1 MIYPKPKTVNSE
13 IDLKLGIKSSLPNA
27 KQAIVLAYLIWKCE
41 DKASQ
46 VKYSKPDG
54 DGLTL
59 QDDLFSKIVI
69 LMQSNIE
76 QFDEN
81 LFKTH
86 ISNNPLLKAQIE
98 ALIVGF
104 ELVWKIARFKF
115 VDGSSFSSERTGG
128 KRFEKI
134 ISYTS
139 NIDILNLLVQSNEKG
154 FVTLFYEIITNQTV
168 SETKYFDSFRK
179 LITVF
184 SETAVYKIKSD
195 TGDLIFDNLGIY
207 KSFFADSVVNLTG
220 TEENKGSSR
229 ILKSSITEGLNYYL
243 TSGND
248 GFVKD
253 STHSNELD
261 SYAERVE
268 NFLSLTQIKVSY
280 DDKNII
286 ENESHKVA
294 ESSLIPSSSIPFPH
308 NRIIF
313 GAPGTG
319 KSYLLNENAEKYF
332 TNENIERVTFH
343 PNYSYAQFVGSYKPF
358 MASDTQSDKLSGDEK
373 RILDILTDNSKSG
386 QEKYDLLY
394 PFFKEENSLTRL
406 PLLLG
411 LYTDESF
418 KTKKQDGTDAVNDN
432 NVERNH
438 GRAIR
443 PYVNLVK
450 NQMESEQITY
460 QYVPGPFMRIYAAAK
475 QNPSQNFLLIIEEI
489 NRANVAAVFG
499 DIFQLLDRKAN
510 GESEY
515 PVAASEDIKKYLAKN
530 GIYEDELSIPSNMYI
545 GATMNS
551 ADQGVFPMDTAFK
564 RRWEFE
570 YIGIDDNEKNV
581 QDYEI
586 PINSNKKVNWNELRK
601 VINDKLIELSV
612 NEDKLLGPFFLSKN
626 ILGNA
631 MKDTESFIKLFK
643 SKVIMYLFE
652 DAAKLKAKQLFK
664 IDSNKYIF
672 SEICKQ
678 FDEKGLDIFGIDPSI
693 VKISD
698 IMGTNIDDSKN
709 NSSDFF

>member
-1 MIYPKPKTVNSE
+1 MYFSKESVLTLYGSLSSLYPKDDIEQQGGTQFVSE
-13 IDLKLGIKSSLPNA
+13 IKYFLATDYFKRQKGKPCDTQIK
-27 KQAIVLAYLIWKCE
+27 E
-41 DKASQ
+41 DKEFFVHSVGKVVLLSDNGNYLATKNFAKS
-46 VKYSKPDG
+46 VG
-54 DGLTL
+54 DARDFDVGSN
-59 QDDLFSKIVI
+59 FFSANAVAKSKITPDPQKFPNRHPQLLTIISGVI
-69 LMQSNIE
+69 DTYSGGYKNLANDKEYLGGNIRKYAIL
-76 QFDEN
+76 FLWLNRFSDFSSKDSIYNVSLFN
-81 LFKTH
+81 LEK
-86 ISNNPLLKAQIE
+86 N
-98 ALIVGF
+98 
-104 ELVWKIARFKF
+104 
-115 VDGSSFSSERTGG
+115 FSSEL
-128 KRFEKI
+128 
-134 ISYTS
+134 ISS
-139 NIDILNLLVQSNEKG
+139 LRWNSKE
-154 FVTLFYEIITNQTV
+154 
-168 SETKYFDSFRK
+168 
-179 LITVF
+179 
-184 SETAVYKIKSD
+184 
-195 TGDLIFDNLGIY
+195 
-207 KSFFADSVVNLTG
+207 
-220 TEENKGSSR
+220 
-229 ILKSSITEGLNYYL
+229 
-243 TSGND
+243 
-248 GFVKD
+248 VKD
-253 STHSNELD
+253 EVEQLLIGIQLIDKKPTF
-261 SYAERVE
+261 ERDD
-268 NFLSLTQIKVSY
+268 FYKLPTQTPVNIKCFEINSIQ
-280 DDKNII
+280 NT
-286 ENESHKVA
+286 
-294 ESSLIPSSSIPFPH
+294 PSIPFPH

-460 QYVPGPFMRIYAAAK
+460 QYVPGPFMRIYATAK

-545 GATMNS
+545 WATMNS

-631 MKDTESFIKLFK
+631 LNDTESFIKLFK

-698 IMGTNIDDSKN
+698 ITCKNIDNSKN
-709 NSSDFF
+709 NSSDFSLLQ

>member
-1 MIYPKPKTVNSE
+1 MGNVVMPKNSADMDVLVPILE
-13 IDLKLGIKSSLPNA
+13 YYYTKESWVENADYISYIKQYLLDNGIDNKERESQHYTKRMQVLSYFGFIEWEDISNSQSKRRITNLGKKFYEAIKNDNIELINEVLIKSL
-27 KQAIVLAYLIWKCE
+27 
-41 DKASQ
+41 D
-46 VKYSKPDG
+46 
-54 DGLTL
+54 
-59 QDDLFSKIVI
+59 
-69 LMQSNIE
+69 
-76 QFDEN
+76 
-81 LFKTH
+81 
-86 ISNNPLLKAQIE
+86 
-98 ALIVGF
+98 
-104 ELVWKIARFKF
+104 
-115 VDGSSFSSERTGG
+115 
-128 KRFEKI
+128 
-134 ISYTS
+134 
-139 NIDILNLLVQSNEKG
+139 
-154 FVTLFYEIITNQTV
+154 
-168 SETKYFDSFRK
+168 
-179 LITVF
+179 ITVF
-184 SETAVYKIKSD
+184 GRNNYGAPSSDSDVEAPILCIRAILDLEYITKTEFAYLLYNLQDNGFTYTTVIHEINGNRQDKSKQIKLPADAEKYIDWKPITFLERLNFLEINS
-195 TGDLIFDNLGIY
+195 LGTIIN
-207 KSFFADSVVNLTG
+207 DSVLKKYKYDLLNLKIY
-220 TEENKGSSR
+220 N
-229 ILKSSITEGLNYYL
+229 I
-243 TSGND
+243 
-248 GFVKD
+248 
-253 STHSNELD
+253 
-261 SYAERVE
+261 
-268 NFLSLTQIKVSY
+268 
-280 DDKNII
+280 DKNII

-460 QYVPGPFMRIYAAAK
+460 QYVPGSFMRIYVAAK

-545 GATMNS
+545 WATMNS

-631 MKDTESFIKLFK
+631 LKDTESFIKLFK